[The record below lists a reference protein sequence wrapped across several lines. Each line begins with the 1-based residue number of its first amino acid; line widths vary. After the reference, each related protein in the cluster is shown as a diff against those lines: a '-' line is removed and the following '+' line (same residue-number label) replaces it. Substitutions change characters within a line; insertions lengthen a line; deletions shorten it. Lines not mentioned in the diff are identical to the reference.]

1 MQDIFDLK
9 LPCILAEFILETG
22 NSFIKTPSEYKFGG
36 GLYIYNFIWFIS
48 IILVLVLLLA

>member
-22 NSFIKTPSEYKFGG
+22 KLSIKTPSEYKFGEG
-36 GLYIYNFIWFIS
+36 NPSKI
-48 IILVLVLLLA
+48 